1 MRKILSY
8 YVIGMGLLNQSLY
21 AEDMPTVKVNKM
33 NISQVF
39 TETINSVPDC
49 IEYCVDGISLYAIIT
64 PFGVDFEWVLNISH
78 NSPDFLV
85 MSHDNISDTPW
96 QEFDR
101 VFGSSYT
108 SITEDIIK
116 GITGINVEAGG
127 GRGYYK
133 KWGQHQSVSFKES
146 TILGHPAS
154 LVLKMFNSGGV
165 KPKGKM
171 VRSSSGNKEFVP
183 CKTNG
188 CLEEENSS
196 LGNSIRQENKLGGIS
211 DASTYDWLKHFYQG
225 YAMNT
230 TPTIVNGFGGNMN
243 NMNEIANNNNLSHF
257 MQKLGNA
264 VSNMEHSGGAG
275 NRLFCPIS
283 VTPFMPYYLS
293 GLDAL
298 EWRSGYPTSDVRYSD
313 EILNPLSTK
322 TIGTKVQDR
331 LQLGNLQYNLPM
343 INEIWGKLY
352 PREGTLEHQWDSKRA
367 TVIAARAVD
376 IMREDT
382 ISTRIRYQPDKSNNG
397 FGGWGKVFPVS
408 GDTTPGQKVSS
419 CHKNIANTGMT
430 NNETGGYSWTYWRRY
445 NCDMREPGVYITTV
459 KFPQPI
465 CFTSKVP
472 E

>member
-8 YVIGMGLLNQSLY
+8 CVIGMGVLNQSLY
-21 AEDMPTVKVNKM
+21 AENMPTVKVNKM
-33 NISQVF
+33 DISQVF
-39 TETINSVPDC
+39 TETVNSVPDC

-64 PFGVDFEWVLNISH
+64 PFGVDFEWTLNISH

-96 QEFDR
+96 QEFDL

-108 SITEDIIK
+108 SMTNNIIK
-116 GITGINVEAGG
+116 GITDINAETGG
-127 GRGYYK
+127 GRGLYK
-133 KWGQHQSVSFKES
+133 KWGQHQSLAFKES

-154 LVLKMFNSGGV
+154 LVLKMFDSGGV

-171 VRSSSGNKEFVP
+171 VKNSNGEEEFVL

-188 CLEEENSS
+188 CLEDENSA
-196 LGNSIRQENKLGGIS
+196 LGNSVRQENKLGGTS
-211 DASTYDWLKHFYQG
+211 DASTDNWLNDFYQG
-225 YAMNT
+225 ETMNT
-230 TPTIVNGFGGNMN
+230 TPTMINGFGGNMN
-243 NMNEIANNNNLSHF
+243 NMDAIANNDNLSSF
-257 MQKLGNA
+257 MQELGNS

-275 NRLFCPIS
+275 ERLFCPIS

-298 EWRSGYPTSDVRYSD
+298 EWRSGYPMSDTRYSD
-313 EILNPLSTK
+313 EILNQFSTK
-322 TIGTKVQDR
+322 TIGTGVQDR
-331 LQLGNLQYNLPM
+331 LQLGNLQYSLP
-343 INEIWGKLY
+343 IVNEIWGNLY

-367 TVIAARAVD
+367 TVIAARAID
-376 IMREDT
+376 IMSEDNY
-382 ISTRIRYQPDKSNNG
+382 STRIRYQPDESNNG
-397 FGGWGKVFPVS
+397 FGGWGKIFPLS

-419 CHKNIANTGMT
+419 CHKNIANTGIT

-445 NCDMREPGVYITTV
+445 NCDMREPGIYITTV

-465 CFTSKVP
+465 CLTSEVP